1 MSDNAV
7 YDIERDSLDAHVT
20 LCAER
25 YKRLEDKFAVLESR
39 LDNLAKEVGDMK
51 KSSDEN
57 MDELKELIQKSSD
70 SRFKAV
76 VAASA
81 TVVAALISALAYVIT
96 KIN

>member
-70 SRFKAV
+70 GRFKAV